1 MCIYLKKIHPTA
13 YPQGIAYRRGEWGEM
28 GSRKRKGKAFGK
40 AETIQPCLLI
50 DWPLR
55 LMNISKAF
63 QLQPLE
69 ASPVA

>member
-13 YPQGIAYRRGEWGEM
+13 YPQGIAYTGGGGREGV
-28 GSRKRKGKAFGK
+28 SRKRKGKAFGK
-40 AETIQPCLLI
+40 AQTIQPCLLI

-55 LMNISKAF
+55 LMNISIPF

>member
-1 MCIYLKKIHPTA
+1 MCIYLKKIHPAA
-13 YPQGIAYRRGEWGEM
+13 YPQGIAYTGGEGRGGGFKEK
-28 GSRKRKGKAFGK
+28 KREAFGK

-55 LMNISKAF
+55 LMNISIAF
-63 QLQPLE
+63 QLEPLE